1 MINEDLK
8 LYARKNRVFL
18 YEVAERLGCNDANL
32 SRKLR
37 KQFTEEMRNKFIE
50 AVDEIANSRK

>member
-1 MINEDLK
+1 MANDDLR
-8 LYARKNRVFL
+8 LYARRNCVFL

-37 KQFTEEMRNKFIE
+37 KPFTEEMRNKFMK